1 MKGKKYLVTGGCG
14 FIGSAFIRNI
24 LEDDNIIC
32 NIDKLSYSSSIE
44 SIKIDDQKNYNFSK
58 VDLFD
63 ADATDLTIKEFE
75 PDYVIHFAAET
86 HVDRSIDGPLEF
98 INSNIIGTFNLLNS
112 CLKYWQQLENK
123 KKLEFRFIHVST
135 DEVYGALDYNDKP
148 FDEKS
153 PYLPNSPYSASK
165 ASSDHLVRSWNKTYS
180 FPTIITNTC
189 NNYGPWQFPE
199 KLIPL
204 TINKCLGKKKIP
216 IYGDGKQIR
225 DWIYVDDHIEGIKK
239 IIQKGIIGE
248 NYTIGSH
255 CELTNFEVVTTIC
268 DLLDEL
274 KPDANNVYRNLIEYV
289 EDRPGHD
296 KRYAINSD
304 KVRSLGWN
312 PIFTWKDGIE
322 KTIKWYLDNSDFL
335 ESKNR
340 QVYSGERLG
349 KL

>member
-1 MKGKKYLVTGGCG
+1 MKDKKYLITGGCG

-24 LEDDNIIC
+24 LKEDGIVC
-32 NIDKLSYSSSIE
+32 NIDKLTYSSSIE
-44 SIKIDDQKNYNFSK
+44 SVESSNQKNYSLKK
-58 VDLFD
+58 VDLFNTKD
-63 ADATDLTIKEFE
+63 TSIIIKEFQ

-86 HVDRSIDGPLEF
+86 HVDRSIDGPVDF

-112 CLKYWQQLENK
+112 CLDYWQTIENNRK
-123 KKLEFRFIHVST
+123 NEFKFIHIST
-135 DEVYGALDYNDKP
+135 DEVYGALDYEDMP
-148 FDEKS
+148 FDENS
-153 PYLPNSPYSASK
+153 SYLPNSPYSASK
-165 ASSDHLVRSWNKTYS
+165 ASADHLVRAWNKTYE
-180 FPTIITNTC
+180 FPAIITNTC

-204 TINKCLGKKKIP
+204 TINKCLNKQKIP

-225 DWIYVDDHIEGIKK
+225 DWIYVDDNVEAIKL
-239 IIQKGIIGE
+239 IIQKGSIGE
-248 NYTIGSH
+248 SFTIGSN
-255 CELTNFEVVTTIC
+255 CELSNFEVVTTIC
-268 DLLDEL
+268 DILDKL
-274 KPDANNVYRNLIEYV
+274 KPSKEYLYRDLIEYV

-304 KVRSLGWN
+304 KVRSLGWCPELSWN
-312 PIFTWKDGIE
+312 DGIE
-322 KTIKWYLDNSDFL
+322 RTIRWYLENIDFL

>member
-24 LEDDNIIC
+24 LEEDNIIC

-44 SIKIDDQKNYNFSK
+44 SIKLDDQKNYNFRK

-63 ADATDLTIKEFE
+63 ADTTELTIKEFE
-75 PDYVIHFAAET
+75 PDFIIHFAAET

-112 CLKYWQQLENK
+112 SLKYWQQLEK
-123 KKLEFRFIHVST
+123 KKKSEFRFIHVST

-148 FDEKS
+148 FDENS
-153 PYLPNSPYSASK
+153 SYLPNSPYSASK

-180 FPTIITNTC
+180 FPSIITNTC

-204 TINKCLGKKKIP
+204 TINKCLNKKKIP
-216 IYGDGKQIR
+216 IYGDGEQIR
-225 DWIYVDDHIEGIKK
+225 DWIYVDDHIEAIKK
-239 IIQKGIIGE
+239 IVQKGVIGE

-274 KPDANNVYRNLIEYV
+274 KPNTNNIYRNLIEYV

-304 KVRSLGWN
+304 KVKSLGWN
-312 PIFTWKDGIE
+312 PIFTWQNGIK